1 MHKSLSTDAGGV
13 LVAAV
18 TIRACKG
25 YLRAVARESSL
36 DNLRLTVTKE
46 RSHPD
51 YKDIPHEMV
60 REKNISFCFFST
72 IPFFLSFPSGLCR
85 PPSQIDDASPETTRI
100 QSARDRA
107 QAHCALHG
115 SVGF

>member
-1 MHKSLSTDAGGV
+1 MRKSLSTDAGGV

-25 YLRAVARESSL
+25 YLRAAARESSL

-60 REKNISFCFFST
+60 REREKTIFFWNP
-72 IPFFLSFPSGLCR
+72 ILSLLSVRFVSPTR
-85 PPSQIDDASPETTRI
+85 PD
-100 QSARDRA
+100 
-107 QAHCALHG
+107 
-115 SVGF
+115 